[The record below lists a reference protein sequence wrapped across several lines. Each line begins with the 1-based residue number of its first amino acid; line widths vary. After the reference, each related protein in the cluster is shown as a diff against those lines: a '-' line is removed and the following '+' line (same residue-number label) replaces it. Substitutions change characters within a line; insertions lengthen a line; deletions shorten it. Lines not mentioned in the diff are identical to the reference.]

1 MVNLTGNRNG
11 TTLTPTA
18 EGYKVVYIARDK
30 ADTRDG
36 MDQCSEISK
45 KMRDSGRFDTYV
57 TQAQRNYLVFWGKR
71 M

>member
-1 MVNLTGNRNG
+1 MEYEVI
-11 TTLTPTA
+11 
-18 EGYKVVYIARDK
+18 YIARDK
-30 ADTRDG
+30 ADPRDG
-36 MDQCSEISK
+36 MDQCSEIST